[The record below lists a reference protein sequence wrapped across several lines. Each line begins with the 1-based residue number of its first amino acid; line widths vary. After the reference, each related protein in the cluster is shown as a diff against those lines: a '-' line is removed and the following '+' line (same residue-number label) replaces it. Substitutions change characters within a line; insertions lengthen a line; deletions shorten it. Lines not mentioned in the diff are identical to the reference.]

1 MSYITLDT
9 TIEELVE
16 QFPEAV
22 GFLTQRNVRC
32 MRCGEPLWGILREL
46 FRKDGIMNP
55 QSLVDELNEF
65 IEEGR
70 D

>member
-1 MSYITLDT
+1 MNYITLDT

-22 GFLTQRNVRC
+22 EFLTKRNVRC
-32 MRCGEPLWGILREL
+32 KRHGEPLWGTLREL
-46 FRKDGIMNP
+46 LRKDGIMNP
-55 QSLVDELNEF
+55 QSLIDELNEF

-70 D
+70 G